1 MNQEDLLAFRREI
14 DALNVALKT
23 KYDPLFQKS
32 GAEFKKDLTSDVG
45 MIHALNP
52 LSEEELQKVGSV
64 AGVDGSVIRQGGAYP
79 HYVEF
84 YQGLALSMQKKERR
98 IRRIYTPLLAG
109 DDAVSAEK
117 LHDRTLAE
125 VELEAAMALVEEE
138 DVAVL
143 IMDGGLLRYAINS
156 PAKWEELRGLC
167 LAENTLLVGAI
178 KDIKTRDIARRM
190 GRGHD
195 FYDREYLAGKLDVG
209 ELLILA
215 EDEDEEEK
223 GKTAAGLVGAFYRP
237 TRHWEVVGMDVLL
250 EQKDALSFLARL
262 LFTLTPKNGRGVP
275 FWIDIVD
282 REVKVKQKEVRLIL
296 EEAMDR
302 EMMERFF
309 VSERDRRV

>member
-14 DALNVALKT
+14 DALSEALKT

-32 GAEFKKDLTSDVG
+32 GAEFKKDLTKDVG
-45 MIHALNP
+45 AIHKLEP
-52 LSEEELQKVGSV
+52 LSEAELQKVGPV

-117 LHDRTLAE
+117 LHDRYLAE

-143 IMDGGLLRYAINS
+143 MMDGGLLRYAINS

-237 TRHWEVVGMDVLL
+237 TRHWEVVGMDVLT
-250 EQKDALSFLARL
+250 EQKDARNFLARL

-282 REVKVKQKEVRLIL
+282 REVKVKQKEVSLIL

>member
-14 DALNVALKT
+14 DALSEALKT

-32 GAEFKKDLTSDVG
+32 GAEFKKDLIKDVG
-45 MIHALNP
+45 TIHKLEP
-52 LSEEELQKVGSV
+52 LSEAELQKVGPV

-109 DDAVSAEK
+109 DDAAYAEK
-117 LHDRTLAE
+117 LHDRYLAE

-143 IMDGGLLRYAINS
+143 MMDGGLLRYAINS

-237 TRHWEVVGMDVLL
+237 TRHWEVVGMDVLT
-250 EQKDALSFLARL
+250 EQKDALNFLARL
-262 LFTLTPKNGRGVP
+262 LFTLTPKNSRGLP
-275 FWIDIVD
+275 FGSTSWTG
-282 REVKVKQKEVRLIL
+282 K
-296 EEAMDR
+296 
-302 EMMERFF
+302 
-309 VSERDRRV
+309 

>member
-14 DALNVALKT
+14 DALSEALKT

-32 GAEFKKDLTSDVG
+32 GAEFKKDLTKDVG
-45 MIHALNP
+45 IIHKLEP
-52 LSEEELQKVGSV
+52 LSEAELQKVGPV

-117 LHDRTLAE
+117 LHDRYLAE

-143 IMDGGLLRYAINS
+143 MMDGGLLRYAINS

-178 KDIKTRDIARRM
+178 EDIKTRDIARRM
-190 GRGHD
+190 GRGRD

-237 TRHWEVVGMDVLL
+237 TRHWEVVGMDVLT
-250 EQKDALSFLARL
+250 EQKDALNFLARL

>member
-190 GRGHD
+190 GRDHD

-237 TRHWEVVGMDVLL
+237 TRHWEVVGMDVLT
-250 EQKDALSFLARL
+250 EQKDALNFLARL

>member
-14 DALNVALKT
+14 DALSEALKT

-32 GAEFKKDLTSDVG
+32 GAEFKKDLTKDVG
-45 MIHALNP
+45 IIHKLEP
-52 LSEEELQKVGSV
+52 LSEAELQKVGPV

-98 IRRIYTPLLAG
+98 IRRTYTPLLAG
-109 DDAVSAEK
+109 DDAAYAEK
-117 LHDRTLAE
+117 LHDRYLAE

-143 IMDGGLLRYAINS
+143 MMDGGLLRYAINS
-156 PAKWEELRGLC
+156 PAKWEELRGRC

-237 TRHWEVVGMDVLL
+237 TRHWEVVGMDVLT
-250 EQKDALSFLARL
+250 EQKDALNFLARL